1 MDLLILGLY
10 VVFVLSAIVL
20 VVVVLIQ
27 EGRGGGLTDALG
39 TGGQATFGAG
49 ARGINTF
56 TGVVA
61 GVFLASAIGITMMN
75 RSASGRS
82 VLGSPEPAPTIPNL
96 PGIDTPMQPAGGTSN
111 PPAEPPAGNSG
122 AGGGAPQTPAD
133 GSQPPSGG

>member
-49 ARGINTF
+49 AKGINTF
-56 TGVVA
+56 TGIVA

-75 RSASGRS
+75 RSASSRS
-82 VLGSPEPAPTIPNL
+82 VLGDGAAPAPLEIPGLNA
-96 PGIDTPMQPAGGTSN
+96 PAPAPADGAPAAPAGDPG
-111 PPAEPPAGNSG
+111 SG
-122 AGGGAPQTPAD
+122 GGGAGAPQTPD
-133 GSQPPSGG
+133 NGTPPPAGG